1 VAESA
6 HLWQLSIAEAAE
18 KLAIREISS
27 VELTRS
33 HLDRIAQVEGSIKA
47 FVTTTDDAALV
58 EAERIDT
65 RRREGQRL
73 GPLAGIPLAIKD
85 VLCTEGVRT
94 TCSSR
99 MLEHFVPPY
108 DATAVTRLRQA
119 GAVFLGK
126 TNMDEFAMG
135 SSTENSAFFPTRNP
149 WDLERVPGGSSGGSA
164 AAVAAGEAMGALG
177 TDTGGSVRQ
186 PGALTN
192 TVAMKPTYGRVS
204 RFGLVAF
211 ASSLDQ
217 IGPFAR
223 SARDAALLLQAI
235 AGHDPL
241 DSTSVDAPVPD
252 YAAQLTGDI
261 KGLRVG
267 VPAEYFVEGVEPG
280 VRRVVEEA
288 IATLKSLGAEVG
300 ECSLPHTRYGVA
312 AYYII
317 APAEAS
323 ANLARY
329 DGVKYGFALKG
340 KADDLVDFVAKTRSA
355 GFGQE
360 VKRRIMLGTYA
371 LSSGYY
377 DAYYLKAEK
386 TRTLIKRDFERAF
399 ERFDVLVGPT
409 SPTVAF
415 KIGAKISDP
424 VAMYL
429 NDVFTIPANLAGIP
443 GISIP
448 GGFSEGLPVGVQIL
462 GPAFG
467 EATLLRVADAFQRV
481 TDYHARWPEVN
492 TPRTARKRGK

>member
-1 VAESA
+1 
-6 HLWQLSIAEAAE
+6 
-18 KLAIREISS
+18 
-27 VELTRS
+27 
-33 HLDRIAQVEGSIKA
+33 
-47 FVTTTDDAALV
+47 
-58 EAERIDT
+58 
-65 RRREGQRL
+65 
-73 GPLAGIPLAIKD
+73 
-85 VLCTEGVRT
+85 
-94 TCSSR
+94 
-99 MLEHFVPPY
+99 MLEHFIPPY
-108 DATAVTRLRQA
+108 DATVITRLREA
-119 GAVFLGK
+119 GVVLVGK

-177 TDTGGSVRQ
+177 SDTGGSVRQ

-192 TVAMKPTYGRVS
+192 TVALKPTYGRVS

-217 IGPFAR
+217 IGPFTR

-241 DSTSVDAPVPD
+241 DSTSVNEPVPD
-252 YAAQLTGDI
+252 YAAALSGDI
-261 KGLRVG
+261 SGLRVG
-267 VPAEYFVEGVEPG
+267 VPAEYFVEGTEPG
-280 VRRVVEEA
+280 VRQVIEKA
-288 IATLKSLGAEVG
+288 ITTLTSLGAEVG

-317 APAEAS
+317 APAECS

-340 KADDLVDFVAKTRSA
+340 HAEDLVDFVSKTRA
-355 GFGQE
+355 TGFGPE

-386 TRTLIKRDFERAF
+386 TRTLIKQDFDAAF
-399 ERFDVLVGPT
+399 EHFDVLVGPT

-415 KIGAKISDP
+415 KLGAKIDDP
-424 VAMYL
+424 YAMYL
-429 NDVFTIPANLAGIP
+429 NDVFTIPANLSGIP

-448 GGFSEGLPVGVQIL
+448 GGFSEGLPVGLQIL

-481 TDYHARWPEVN
+481 TDYHTRWPALK
-492 TPRTARKRGK
+492 PQPSGRKRRAS